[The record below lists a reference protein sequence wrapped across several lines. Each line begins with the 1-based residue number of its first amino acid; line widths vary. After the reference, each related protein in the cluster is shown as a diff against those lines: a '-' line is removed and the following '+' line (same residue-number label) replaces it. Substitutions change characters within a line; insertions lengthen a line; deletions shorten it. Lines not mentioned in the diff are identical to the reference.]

1 MKKILL
7 ITTLIILIP
16 YLVVN
21 IIITTDQINFK
32 SMESKVIRVKDVKE
46 NKIIKVP
53 FEEYI
58 KGVLAGEMPASFE
71 LEALKAQA
79 VAARSYVLVQAEK
92 NKDKDYDVVNT
103 TDNQVYQTDEALKE
117 KWKNEY
123 NNKINKIKRAVSET
137 KSQYLSY
144 NGKVVEALFFSTSTG
159 KTENSEEVFS
169 SKVPYLRSVSSTW
182 DTSSPVFEDTA
193 KFTLEDF
200 YKKLELP
207 YNDKISIEIIQ
218 TTSTG
223 RIKTIKINEQELSGR
238 EVAKKLSLRSNYF
251 TITQNNQNVTI
262 TTKGFGHGVGMSQY
276 GALGMAKEGYTYDKI
291 LKHYYQGVEIK
302 KN

>member
-1 MKKILL
+1 M
-7 ITTLIILIP
+7 
-16 YLVVN
+16 
-21 IIITTDQINFK
+21 
-32 SMESKVIRVKDVKE
+32 
-46 NKIIKVP
+46 
-53 FEEYI
+53 
-58 KGVLAGEMPASFE
+58 
-71 LEALKAQA
+71 
-79 VAARSYVLVQAEK
+79 
-92 NKDKDYDVVNT
+92 
-103 TDNQVYQTDEALKE
+103 
-117 KWKNEY
+117 
-123 NNKINKIKRAVSET
+123 
-137 KSQYLSY
+137 
-144 NGKVVEALFFSTSTG
+144 
-159 KTENSEEVFS
+159 
-169 SKVPYLRSVSSTW
+169 
-182 DTSSPVFEDTA
+182 FEDTA
-193 KFTLEDF
+193 KFTLEEF